1 MGEPAGSELAGPNL
15 AGKKLGVLLTTP
27 PEHPNFRPALAL
39 MRAAMEA
46 GVRVYIYCVDEGVRA
61 VAAPELQ
68 ALKERGASLFGCAYG
83 AGRRN
88 IQLDDSAA
96 WSGLTVLADV
106 VGSTDRFVSF

>member
-1 MGEPAGSELAGPNL
+1 MAELK
-15 AGKKLGVLLTTP
+15 GKKLGVLLTTAP
-27 PEHPNFRPALAL
+27 AHSNFRPALAL
-39 MRAAMEA
+39 MNAALDA
-46 GVRVYIYCVDEGVRA
+46 GVRLYLYCVDEGVRS
-61 VAAPELQ
+61 VATPEVQ

-88 IQLDDSAA
+88 IPLDENAA

>member
-1 MGEPAGSELAGPNL
+1 MPEL

-27 PEHPNFRPALAL
+27 PEHTNFRPAVAL
-39 MRAAMEA
+39 MNAALDA
-46 GVRVYIYCVDEGVRA
+46 GVRLYLYCVDDGVRA
-61 VAAPELQ
+61 VMTPELQ
-68 ALKERGASLFGCAYG
+68 AIKARGASLFGCAYG

-88 IQLDDSAA
+88 IPLDETAA

>member
-1 MGEPAGSELAGPNL
+1 MSEL
-15 AGKKLGVLLTTP
+15 AGKKLGVLLTTA

-39 MRAAMEA
+39 MNGALDA
-46 GVRVYIYCVDEGVRA
+46 GVRLYLYCVDDGVRS
-61 VAAPELQ
+61 VATPEIQ
-68 ALKERGASLFGCAYG
+68 ALKVRGASVFGCAYG

-88 IQLDDSAA
+88 IPLDESAA

>member
-1 MGEPAGSELAGPNL
+1 MPEF

-27 PEHPNFRPALAL
+27 PAHPNFGPAVSL
-39 MRAAMEA
+39 MKAAIEGGA
-46 GVRVYIYCVDEGVRA
+46 RVYLYCVDEGVRA
-61 VAAPELQ
+61 VAAPEIQ
-68 ALKERGASLFGCAYG
+68 ALKARGASLFGCAYG

-88 IQLDDSAA
+88 IRLDESAA

>member
-1 MGEPAGSELAGPNL
+1 MAELK
-15 AGKKLGVLLTTP
+15 GKKLGVLLTTAP
-27 PEHPNFRPALAL
+27 AHPNFRPALAL
-39 MRAAMEA
+39 MSAALDA
-46 GVRVYIYCVDEGVRA
+46 GVRLYLYCVDEGVRS
-61 VAAPELQ
+61 VATPEVQ

-88 IQLDDSAA
+88 IPLDESAA

>member
-1 MGEPAGSELAGPNL
+1 MSAPELK
-15 AGKKLGVLLTTP
+15 GKKLGVLITTAP
-27 PEHPNFRPALAL
+27 DHSSFLPAVAL
-39 MRAAMEA
+39 MRAALDA
-46 GVRVYIYCVDEGVRA
+46 GARVYLYCIDEGVRA
-61 VAAPELQ
+61 VATPELQ

-88 IQLDDSAA
+88 IPLDESAA